1 MNKIILGLILLTFS
15 IGVYADDYQG
25 IAGFAQSVGYFFTD
39 IWDFFE
45 NDAPKFLRR
54 TSNWIITQV
63 TLFQINAQIETTKL
77 AWGIAKSIA
86 ENFQIGSKIATA
98 ANALPQDVQ
107 AALVDMRLFDG
118 VNIIVQ
124 ALIARYVL
132 RFI

>member
-1 MNKIILGLILLTFS
+1 MNKLIFTLLILIFS
-15 IGVYADDYQG
+15 FGVMADDYQG
-25 IAGFAQSVGYFFTD
+25 LAGTAQAIGYFFTD
-39 IWDFFE
+39 VWSFLEQDV
-45 NDAPKFLRR
+45 PSFLRR
-54 TSNWIITQV
+54 LSNWVITQV
-63 TLFQINAQIETTKL
+63 TLFKINAQIETTKL
-77 AWGIAKSIA
+77 AWGIAKAVA

-98 ANALPQDVQ
+98 ANALPLDVQ